1 MGKIKLSKKIIA
13 LIPARSGSKAVIDK
27 NIKKLAGKPLI
38 AWSIEKCKR
47 SKFIDKIFV
56 STDSI
61 IYSKIA
67 LKYGADEVI
76 LRPKKISGD
85 YSTDYE
91 WINHAISCI
100 KNLDYDI
107 IAHIR
112 PTTPTRKLEDLD
124 GAINRFI
131 KSRYN
136 SLRTIHEMPET
147 AYKAFEVKKK
157 FLAPLKNIKIDVN
170 KLNNSRQLFP
180 KTYVANGIVDLY
192 RKKFILKNKKLYS
205 KQVLAYITS
214 ITPEIDSLDEFK
226 YINYLLKK

>member
-1 MGKIKLSKKIIA
+1 MSKKIIA